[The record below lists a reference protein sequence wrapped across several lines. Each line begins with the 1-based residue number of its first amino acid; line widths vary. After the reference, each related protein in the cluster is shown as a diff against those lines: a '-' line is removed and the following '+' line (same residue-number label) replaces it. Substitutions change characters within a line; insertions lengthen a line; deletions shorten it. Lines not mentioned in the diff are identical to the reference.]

1 MLAALDGLGKIFD
14 SIRANVYKEAMTAPT
29 ITVFVCLG
37 SNTPDAAHM
46 LSLAVERLRAL
57 PRARVDALSG
67 IYLTEPQDYADQP
80 WFHNQVVRMELE
92 TDWTPQSSSGPCW
105 RRKNSWAD
113 NAAAIRPCASDRAA
127 STWTCCSLG
136 TGSATR
142 RKASSPTR
150 ACASA
155 PSSSSLFV
163 MWAPPAASTAVPRR
177 NGWPGSSIDR
187 KVREFFSDAQKLLC
201 YPGLR

>member
-57 PRARVDALSG
+57 PRARVDALSD

-80 WFHNQVVRMELE
+80 WFHNQVKA
-92 TDWTPQSSSGPCW
+92 SSGPCW

-136 TGSATR
+136 TASATR

-177 NGWPGSSIDR
+177 NGWPVSSIDR

-201 YPGLR
+201 YLGLR

>member
-57 PRARVDALSG
+57 PRARVDALSS

-92 TDWTPQSSSGPCW
+92 ADWTPQSFVRALLAEEKQLGRQRSSDPALRFGPRCIDMDLLLFGDSQCDAPESIVPHP
-105 RRKNSWAD
+105 RMCQRAFVLIPLCD
-113 NAAAIRPCASDRAA
+113 VGAACRIHGR
-127 STWTCCSLG
+127 T
-136 TGSATR
+136 
-142 RKASSPTR
+142 
-150 ACASA
+150 
-155 PSSSSLFV
+155 
-163 MWAPPAASTAVPRR
+163 PAQWLA
-177 NGWPGSSIDR
+177 
-187 KVREFFSDAQKLLC
+187 
-201 YPGLR
+201 GLEYRQEGQRIFQ

>member
-14 SIRANVYKEAMTAPT
+14 SIRANVYKEAMTAAT

-92 TDWTPQSSSGPCW
+92 ADTAPGKANEQADSSLAAVISEAW
-105 RRKNSWAD
+105 ERRKQQNEPD
-113 NAAAIRPCASDRAA
+113 
-127 STWTCCSLG
+127 
-136 TGSATR
+136 
-142 RKASSPTR
+142 K
-150 ACASA
+150 
-155 PSSSSLFV
+155 
-163 MWAPPAASTAVPRR
+163 
-177 NGWPGSSIDR
+177 
-187 KVREFFSDAQKLLC
+187 
-201 YPGLR
+201 

>member
-29 ITVFVCLG
+29 TTVFVCLG

-92 TDWTPQSSSGPCW
+92 TDWTPQS
-105 RRKNSWAD
+105 
-113 NAAAIRPCASDRAA
+113 
-127 STWTCCSLG
+127 
-136 TGSATR
+136 
-142 RKASSPTR
+142 
-150 ACASA
+150 
-155 PSSSSLFV
+155 FV
-163 MWAPPAASTAVPRR
+163 QALLA
-177 NGWPGSSIDR
+177 
-187 KVREFFSDAQKLLC
+187 EEKLLGRQRSSD
-201 YPGLR
+201 PALRFGPRCIDMDLLLFGDTQCDAPESIVPHPRMCQRS

>member
-46 LSLAVERLRAL
+46 LSLAVERLRVL

-67 IYLTEPQDYADQP
+67 VYLTEPQDYADQP

-92 TDWTPQSSSGPCW
+92 ADTAPGKANEQADSSLAAVISEAW
-105 RRKNSWAD
+105 ERRKQQNEPD
-113 NAAAIRPCASDRAA
+113 
-127 STWTCCSLG
+127 
-136 TGSATR
+136 
-142 RKASSPTR
+142 K
-150 ACASA
+150 
-155 PSSSSLFV
+155 
-163 MWAPPAASTAVPRR
+163 
-177 NGWPGSSIDR
+177 
-187 KVREFFSDAQKLLC
+187 
-201 YPGLR
+201 

>member
-14 SIRANVYKEAMTAPT
+14 SLRTNVYKEAMTAPT

-46 LSLAVERLRAL
+46 LALAVERLRAL

-92 TDWTPQSSSGPCW
+92 AGWTPQS
-105 RRKNSWAD
+105 
-113 NAAAIRPCASDRAA
+113 
-127 STWTCCSLG
+127 
-136 TGSATR
+136 
-142 RKASSPTR
+142 
-150 ACASA
+150 
-155 PSSSSLFV
+155 FV
-163 MWAPPAASTAVPRR
+163 QALLA
-177 NGWPGSSIDR
+177 
-187 KVREFFSDAQKLLC
+187 EEKLLGRQRSSD
-201 YPGLR
+201 PALRFGPRCIDMDLLLFGVQQ